1 MRRSCTFS
9 RVSCWAQEKTV
20 GRTWSPGRPRPCV
33 GSPPSTPRLFSE
45 LNLRKDEGVGSASVL
60 RCRVPG
66 ITRNPGS
73 AGDSAQGKPR
83 FGGQFNVV
91 ARSSC
96 TTSGHHTAT
105 SLLPMHISRMSIT
118 VNINHGRSS
127 CHSHRADALA
137 ALAKLHCT
145 VTAVCTVH
153 SLLLLLQTVTPFQS
167 RIVLLVSY
175 RVALERHPAAPLASP
190 GPPLSPSPATR

>member
-1 MRRSCTFS
+1 MHKVNRRFGDSGEKQLWEEKSSCTFNLRA

-20 GRTWSPGRPRPCV
+20 GRTWSPGGPRPCV
-33 GSPPSTPRLFSE
+33 GSPPSTHRLFSE

-66 ITRNPGS
+66 ITRKFRNPG
-73 AGDSAQGKPR
+73 SAQGKPR

-118 VNINHGRSS
+118 VNINHGRSA

-145 VTAVCTVH
+145 PDCTVTAVCTRC
-153 SLLLLLQTVTPFQS
+153 SCSCRP
-167 RIVLLVSY
+167 
-175 RVALERHPAAPLASP
+175 
-190 GPPLSPSPATR
+190 